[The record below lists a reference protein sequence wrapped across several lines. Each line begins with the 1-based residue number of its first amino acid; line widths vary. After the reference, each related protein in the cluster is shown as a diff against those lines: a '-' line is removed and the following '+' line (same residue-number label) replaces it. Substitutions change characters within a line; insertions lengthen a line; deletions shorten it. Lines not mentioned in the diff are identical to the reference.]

1 MSNKLY
7 IAKASAFILM
17 VSVTA
22 SAWADRGYIQ
32 DTAGSVSIANGKET
46 PRLAVI
52 NDTVTSGTVIRTGDN
67 SYAVL
72 KFDDGQVANLE
83 PNTTFQVRNYTYD
96 PQLVEKSNIVF
107 SMFKGG
113 MRFVSGL
120 IGQRN
125 PKAFRLATPNATVG
139 IRGTDF
145 LLVIKN
151 GQTYIKVLSGSVNLT
166 NAAGPMTFTAGQTAL
181 VTSATAAP
189 TVVAAAAVPA
199 GTFTGAIAINLEE
212 ALAAQA
218 AAGQAATLQAIA
230 EAAAAEAAA
239 TQVAGGEAAGGAAA
253 ATTTAVV
260 ATGVSATTIAI
271 GVGIAAGVAALVN
284 TTSTTSH

>member
-166 NAAGPMTFTAGQTAL
+166 NAAGTMTFTAGQTAL